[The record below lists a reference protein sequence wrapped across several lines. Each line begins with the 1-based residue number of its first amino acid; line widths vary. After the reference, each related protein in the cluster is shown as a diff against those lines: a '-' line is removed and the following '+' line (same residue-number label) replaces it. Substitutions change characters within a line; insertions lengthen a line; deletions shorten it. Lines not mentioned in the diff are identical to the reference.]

1 MEEEICELGW
11 PSHGGGRPE
20 LTHETD
26 RLFCRIR
33 GIDQIREIIDER
45 DISGS
50 QGVGEQA

>member
-26 RLFCRIR
+26 RLFGRIR
-33 GIDQIREIIDER
+33 GIDQIRKVIDER